1 MLARAFPVSA
11 VALLVACAS
20 GGPAPGDPSTAA
32 AGAGGVLFRYGVPT
46 PPTATYEIADTMTMI
61 ITTPDMEMD
70 MAMANASTVTLTHSA
85 DPDGAGISVSGTVSD
100 YSSSMS
106 SSMFGDMPTGE
117 ATVSGELEFVLGPLG
132 DVEMVSTPEVSQADG
147 MPVIPYLLNTDV
159 LFPRFP
165 EHPLRVGD
173 TWADT
178 TTSSADLDDAAAG
191 LTGTVTG
198 TTITAYTLVGDTVVD
213 GKTYQKITFSGFSEG
228 ETSADDPGGDPAV
241 GDNITTNALEGFFLW
256 DADRGLVAFGEQ
268 MRTSEGSMMMMGAPS
283 AMTGAGPSRVRLV
296 N

>member
-1 MLARAFPVSA
+1 M
-11 VALLVACAS
+11 
-20 GGPAPGDPSTAA
+20 
-32 AGAGGVLFRYGVPT
+32 
-46 PPTATYEIADTMTMI
+46 
-61 ITTPDMEMD
+61 
-70 MAMANASTVTLTHSA
+70 
-85 DPDGAGISVSGTVSD
+85 
-100 YSSSMS
+100 
-106 SSMFGDMPTGE
+106 
-117 ATVSGELEFVLGPLG
+117 
-132 DVEMVSTPEVSQADG
+132 
-147 MPVIPYLLNTDV
+147 
-159 LFPRFP
+159 
-165 EHPLRVGD
+165 GD

>member
-1 MLARAFPVSA
+1 
-11 VALLVACAS
+11 
-20 GGPAPGDPSTAA
+20 
-32 AGAGGVLFRYGVPT
+32 
-46 PPTATYEIADTMTMI
+46 MTMI

-198 TTITAYTLVGDTVVD
+198 TAITAFTLVGDTVVD
-213 GKTYQKITFSGFSEG
+213 GKTYQKITLSGLSEG
-228 ETSADDPGGDPAV
+228 ETTAEDPGGGSRGGCRHHHQHPGGVLPLGRRPRTGRLRGADAHPGGIDDDDGRAV
-241 GDNITTNALEGFFLW
+241 GH
-256 DADRGLVAFGEQ
+256 DRGGAVEGAAGELTRVAW
-268 MRTSEGSMMMMGAPS
+268 M
-283 AMTGAGPSRVRLV
+283 VRAKRIVCKRREFL
-296 N
+296 